1 MKLLHWFAGL
11 AAIMPAAI
19 MPGVAAAAPN
29 QAIEEGTVIWKDHQ
43 CAFFIVQT
51 PSGYTL
57 FEWMS
62 GPRPGDGDKIEGPLE
77 GFGPRNVV
85 NKTAQEQVTLAY
97 TEVHS
102 TSKKWVGD
110 RIPRFCRRR
119 KDFLAELEREAA
131 SRTPA
136 VPVQA
141 PAAGEAAAPEQ
152 PATPSTQQ

>member
-1 MKLLHWFAGL
+1 MKIVHWL
-11 AAIMPAAI
+11 A
-19 MPGVAAAAPN
+19 GVAALAPVAGTAAPN
-29 QAIEEGTVIWKDHQ
+29 QTIEEGTVIWKDHR

-62 GPRPGDGDKIEGPLE
+62 GPRPSDGDKIEGPLE

-85 NKTAQEQVTLAY
+85 NKTAQDQVTLAY

-102 TSKKWVGD
+102 TSKKWVGNK
-110 RIPRFCRRR
+110 IPRFCRRR

-131 SRTPA
+131 GQPA
-136 VPVQA
+136 QVVPQQVPEPGA
-141 PAAGEAAAPEQ
+141 PAAPPEPEQ
-152 PATPSTQQ
+152 SVQPPTQQ

>member
-11 AAIMPAAI
+11 AAIV
-19 MPGVAAAAPN
+19 PGMAVAAPN

-62 GPRPGDGDKIEGPLE
+62 GPRPSDGDRIEGPLE

-102 TSKKWVGD
+102 TSKKWVGEK
-110 RIPRFCRRR
+110 IPRFCRRR

-136 VPVQA
+136 APVQA
-141 PAAGEAAAPEQ
+141 PAAAEPAAPPVSEQ
-152 PATPSTQQ
+152 PTSTPTQP

>member
-1 MKLLHWFAGL
+1 MKTVLLLAGL
-11 AAIMPAAI
+11 AAAASVTGI
-19 MPGVAAAAPN
+19 AAPN
-29 QAIEEGTVIWKDHQ
+29 QVIEEGTVIWKDHR

-62 GPRPGDGDKIEGPLE
+62 GPRPSEGDKIEGPLE

-102 TSKKWVGD
+102 TSKKWVGTK
-110 RIPRFCRRR
+110 IPRFCRRR
-119 KDFLAELEREAA
+119 KDFLAELDREAA
-131 SRTPA
+131 GQPTPA
-136 VPVQA
+136 VPQESPE
-141 PAAGEAAAPEQ
+141 PAEPETSEQ
-152 PATPSTQQ
+152 PSAPQ

>member
-1 MKLLHWFAGL
+1 M
-11 AAIMPAAI
+11 
-19 MPGVAAAAPN
+19 
-29 QAIEEGTVIWKDHQ
+29 IWKDHR

-62 GPRPGDGDKIEGPLE
+62 GPRPSDGDKIEGPLE

-102 TSKKWVGD
+102 TSKKWVGNK
-110 RIPRFCRRR
+110 IPRFCRRR

-131 SRTPA
+131 G
-136 VPVQA
+136 QA
-141 PAAGEAAAPEQ
+141 PACRSRRPSRVAPSEPEQ
-152 PATPSTQQ
+152 SVQPPTQQ

>member
-11 AAIMPAAI
+11 AAIV
-19 MPGVAAAAPN
+19 PGMAVAAPN

-62 GPRPGDGDKIEGPLE
+62 GPRPSDGDRIEGPLE

-102 TSKKWVGD
+102 TSKKWVGEK
-110 RIPRFCRRR
+110 IPRFCRRR
-119 KDFLAELEREAA
+119 KDFLAELQREAA

-136 VPVQA
+136 APVQA
-141 PAAGEAAAPEQ
+141 PAAAETSPPPVSNQ
-152 PATPSTQQ
+152 PASTPTQP